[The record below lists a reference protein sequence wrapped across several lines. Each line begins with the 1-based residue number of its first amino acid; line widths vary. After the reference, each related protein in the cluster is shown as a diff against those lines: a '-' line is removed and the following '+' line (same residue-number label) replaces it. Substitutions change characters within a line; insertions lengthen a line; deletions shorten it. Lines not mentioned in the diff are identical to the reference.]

1 MLCYLDMN
9 IIRGFSSMIDCNCK
23 ILTKIGL
30 FIIIVT
36 SVILFFAEVA
46 SRRNLDAKLYII
58 QLLIEN
64 KPKLENEELSQKVN
78 EIYKVISEN

>member
-1 MLCYLDMN
+1 ME
-9 IIRGFSSMIDCNCK
+9 DCGCK
-23 ILTKIGL
+23 ILTRVGI
-30 FIIIVT
+30 FIIIMMT
-36 SVILFFAEVA
+36 IFFSFIEVK

-78 EIYKVISEN
+78 EIYKVISGN

>member
-1 MLCYLDMN
+1 ME
-9 IIRGFSSMIDCNCK
+9 DCGCK
-23 ILTKIGL
+23 ILTRIGI
-30 FIIIVT
+30 FGIILIT
-36 SVILFFAEVA
+36 IILLFAEIV

>member
-1 MLCYLDMN
+1 
-9 IIRGFSSMIDCNCK
+9 MIDCNCK

-30 FIIIVT
+30 FIIILT

-64 KPKLENEELSQKVN
+64 KPKLENEELSQKVI
-78 EIYKVISEN
+78 EIYNIISGK

>member
-1 MLCYLDMN
+1 ME
-9 IIRGFSSMIDCNCK
+9 DCGCK
-23 ILTKIGL
+23 ILTRIGI
-30 FIIIVT
+30 FIILLIIV
-36 SVILFFAEVA
+36 SASFLEVT

-78 EIYKVISEN
+78 EIYKVISGN

>member
-1 MLCYLDMN
+1 MLCCLDMT
-9 IIRGFSSMIDCNCK
+9 IIREFVNMGDCNCK
-23 ILTKIGL
+23 IC
-30 FIIIVT
+30 
-36 SVILFFAEVA
+36 
-46 SRRNLDAKLYII
+46 NLDAKLYII

>member
-1 MLCYLDMN
+1 MN
-9 IIRGFSSMIDCNCK
+9 IIRGFAMRVSSIFL
-23 ILTKIGL
+23 IITKIGL
-30 FIIIVT
+30 FIIILT

-78 EIYKVISEN
+78 EIYKVISGN

>member
-1 MLCYLDMN
+1 MK
-9 IIRGFSSMIDCNCK
+9 DCNCK
-23 ILTKIGL
+23 ILTRVGV
-30 FIIIVT
+30 FIIIIA
-36 SVILFFAEVA
+36 VIFFSFAEIA

-78 EIYKVISEN
+78 EIYKVISGN

>member
-1 MLCYLDMN
+1 MLCCLDMN
-9 IIRGFSSMIDCNCK
+9 IIRGFVNMGDCNCK
-23 ILTKIGL
+23 ILTRIGF
-30 FIIIVT
+30 FIIMIL
-36 SVILFFAEVA
+36 SVVLFFAEVA

-78 EIYKVISEN
+78 EIYKVISGN

>member
-1 MLCYLDMN
+1 MSD
-9 IIRGFSSMIDCNCK
+9 CK

-30 FIIIVT
+30 FIIILT

-64 KPKLENEELSQKVN
+64 KPKLENEELSQKVI